1 MCTCIWG
8 LIIRPRGPRHQR
20 QSQRLR
26 GGPAAAL
33 RHRFASRVTRAAR
46 RLRGSWLF
54 NSAAPPSS
62 HESITRTSLHF
73 GGAFR
78 QGSIVQVEEILLA
91 GDVQAWCLRGLRL
104 LALPQHRASARV
116 DRGQDGFDRQMK
128 MPAPACRQGQKKPY
142 PCTRP
147 KIAICSSCLDPV
159 FSYPI
164 MRIDELT
171 STCM

>member
-26 GGPAAAL
+26 RGPAAAL

-91 GDVQAWCLRGLRL
+91 GDVQAWCLRRLRL

-128 MPAPACRQGQKKPY
+128 STLPACACLQAEGQKKPY

-147 KIAICSSCLDPV
+147 KNRIV
-159 FSYPI
+159 WTQFSYPI
-164 MRIDELT
+164 MR
-171 STCM
+171 MMN

>member
-128 MPAPACRQGQKKPY
+128 MPACACLQAGAEEAVPLYPAQNV
-142 PCTRP
+142 P
-147 KIAICSSCLDPV
+147 KIAICSSCLDQ
-159 FSYPI
+159 FFLS
-164 MRIDELT
+164 DNAD
-171 STCM
+171 